1 MKQKS
6 RREFVAAGAAGF
18 TFLPAHVLGRG
29 GATPPS
35 EKLNL
40 AFVGIGARGSLNL
53 TELNNLNQNI
63 VALCDVDWRH
73 REAMGRRGRPDP
85 NRLGAAGRMSPILL
99 TETYKDARKYDDW
112 RKMLDEEDKNIDGV
126 VISCP
131 NRAGGHEKAQT
142 RVRREEYV
150 PHD

>member
-1 MKQKS
+1 MKQIS

-29 GATPPS
+29 GATPTS

-40 AFVGIGARGSLNL
+40 AFVGIVARGSLNL
-53 TELNNLNQNI
+53 TELNNLHQNI

-73 REAMGRRGRPDP
+73 REATGRRGRSDP

-99 TETYKDARKYDDW
+99 RPIRTPGSTTTGGRCSMRK
-112 RKMLDEEDKNIDGV
+112 
-126 VISCP
+126 
-131 NRAGGHEKAQT
+131 T
-142 RVRREEYV
+142 RTSMEW
-150 PHD
+150 